1 MSGLGLEAIN
11 LDTSPTAPGAVATDP
26 ELEANL
32 TPSVQ
37 HPHYGQDSREHIQSS
52 QASHRAQE
60 HGAGTPESHI
70 AANAMPEQDVGV
82 RHGTQHVD
90 EEVGLSVQIG
100 G

>member
-11 LDTSPTAPGAVATDP
+11 SETVPTAPGAVATDP
-26 ELEANL
+26 DLEANL
-32 TPSVQ
+32 TPSLQ
-37 HPHYGQDSREHIQSS
+37 LPHRSHDPQGHMQRS
-52 QASHRAQE
+52 QAVHRAQE
-60 HGAGTPESHI
+60 QGAGNPESHI

-90 EEVGLSVQIG
+90 EEIGLTVQLG

>member
-1 MSGLGLEAIN
+1 MSGLGLETIN

-26 ELEANL
+26 DLEANL

-37 HPHYGQDSREHIQSS
+37 HPHRSHDPRGHMERS
-52 QASHRAQE
+52 QANHRAQE
-60 HGAGTPESHI
+60 QGAGAPESHI

-82 RHGTQHVD
+82 RHGTQHF
-90 EEVGLSVQIG
+90 EEEIGLTVQPG